1 MKDESIIDI
10 ELEERLYSIEEVSN
24 ITAIDAAKIS
34 FYSTKLGDILKINK
48 VGMYQVFDN
57 IDINNINKVKDLEQ
71 KGKTISEIRSY
82 LINNKHEILLEKKVE
97 RTEKDFLDFF
107 IEIIQKQNGK
117 IDEVIK
123 SNNEMMQVFKKLID
137 AQMLLPYSNDDILK
151 EVGVTIDS
159 KLDILKSEIGKSLKD
174 NIEEQNKEIKEDV
187 KYIKERLHTAYVTE
201 QEIEKASYK
210 EGIGRKLHKLL
221 FGNR

>member
-1 MKDESIIDI
+1 MRDESIIDV
-10 ELEERLYSIEEVSN
+10 ELEERLYSIEEVSD
-24 ITAIDAAKIS
+24 ITDIDAAKIS

-107 IEIIQKQNGK
+107 MEIIQKQNGK

-137 AQMLLPYSNDDILK
+137 TQMLLPHSNDDILK

-159 KLDILKSEIGKSLKD
+159 KLDILKSEIDKSLKD
-174 NIEEQNKEIKEDV
+174 NIEEQNKEMKEDV

-201 QEIEKASYK
+201 QEIKNASYK
-210 EGIGRKLHKLL
+210 EGFGRKLHKLL
-221 FGNR
+221 FGDR